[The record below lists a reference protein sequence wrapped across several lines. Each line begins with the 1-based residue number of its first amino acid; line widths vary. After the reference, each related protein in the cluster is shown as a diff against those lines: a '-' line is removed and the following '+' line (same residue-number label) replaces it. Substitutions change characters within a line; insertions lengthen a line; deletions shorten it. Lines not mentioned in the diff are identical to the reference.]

1 MKFKI
6 FYTIFLIVSVS
17 ASAQKSLDVLLSMNN
32 NESIPYISVA
42 ELRMRQVNDTVLILD
57 TRERNEYEVSHI
69 SSAKFVGYDSFS
81 SEVVSIEIADHSMP
95 IVVYCSLGIRSEDI
109 GEELKKAG
117 YTNVKNLYGGIFE
130 WKNNDYPVIDS
141 KGNETDEV
149 HAFSRL
155 WSRWLI
161 KGTKVYD

>member
-1 MKFKI
+1 MQFKI
-6 FYTIFLIVSVS
+6 VYIIFLIGTVS
-17 ASAQKSLDVLLSMNN
+17 ASAQKSLDILLSMNN

-42 ELRMRQVNDTVLILD
+42 ELRMKQLNDTVLILD
-57 TRERNEYEVSHI
+57 TRERKEYEVSHI
-69 SSAKFVGYDSFS
+69 SSSKYVGYDSFS
-81 SEVVSIEIADHSMP
+81 TEAISNEIADPSMP

-109 GEELKKAG
+109 GEKLKKAG

-141 KGNETDEV
+141 EGIETDEV

-155 WSRWLI
+155 WSRWLK

>member
-1 MKFKI
+1 MKFNI
-6 FYTIFLIVSVS
+6 VNIIFLMISVS
-17 ASAQKSLDVLLSMNN
+17 GSAQKSLDALLRINN

-42 ELRMRQVNDTVLILD
+42 ELRMKQVNDTILILD
-57 TRERNEYEVSHI
+57 AREWKEFEVSHL
-69 SSAKFVGYDSFS
+69 STAKYVGYDSFS
-81 SEVVSIEIADHSMP
+81 AEAISNDVDDHSIP

-109 GEELKKAG
+109 GEKLKKAG

-130 WKNNDYPVIDS
+130 WKNNDYPVINS
-141 KGNETDEV
+141 EGNETDEV

-155 WSRWLI
+155 WSRWLK